1 MTPSHGQ
8 AARAAEEAS
17 KQQAELI
24 QQQAQDAVAKA
35 RAEKEEA
42 LLSVRREMEEQH
54 AAKVKKYQAMIEE
67 VKAER
72 DERYHELQQELQ
84 SEVAIRG
91 YALSCA
97 LQPIQRLTRLSGT
110 GLQATLFAAGSLAAA
125 GRHPSRVA
133 ARLEGGWRGVA
144 WVSVPELCQS
154 FAIRGKL

>member
-1 MTPSHGQ
+1 VACLHGQ

-24 QQQAQDAVAKA
+24 KQQADDAVAKA

-72 DERYHELQQELQ
+72 DERYQELQQELQ

-91 YALSCA
+91 YAVCYALSR
-97 LQPIQRLTRLSGT
+97 P
-110 GLQATLFAAGSLAAA
+110 
-125 GRHPSRVA
+125 PSD
-133 ARLEGGWRGVA
+133 
-144 WVSVPELCQS
+144 
-154 FAIRGKL
+154 GKQTM

>member
-1 MTPSHGQ
+1 V
-8 AARAAEEAS
+8 
-17 KQQAELI
+17 I
-24 QQQAQDAVAKA
+24 QQQAHDAVARA

-97 LQPIQRLTRLSGT
+97 LHSTLCVEEAQVQGQVKMKRGACSGLWAGTTDRVWWRLTGELSCAGW
-110 GLQATLFAAGSLAAA
+110 GLSDQVQGERAAG
-125 GRHPSRVA
+125 
-133 ARLEGGWRGVA
+133 
-144 WVSVPELCQS
+144 
-154 FAIRGKL
+154 GKG